1 MAAPVV
7 LLERPEETPASVPTF
22 DAATNLL
29 TRRGRE
35 LLGRVLS
42 DRATSRKK
50 KEILGA
56 RRGLDTFQN
65 DVADLERKIENL
77 QQITRKW
84 QTREEE

>member
-1 MAAPVV
+1 M
-7 LLERPEETPASVPTF
+7 SC
-22 DAATNLL
+22 
-29 TRRGRE
+29 GRN
-35 LLGRVLS
+35 
-42 DRATSRKK
+42 RATSRKK